1 MKMHKYDWLKIGVI
15 LVIFGGGLIFSYQI
29 LKPKRQLPIYNPS
42 QLDRRLVDESIQRKG
57 TGHRTLPFKL
67 VNQYGDTITEK
78 NVEDKIFIADFFFTT
93 CPSICRDMAVEKRR
107 LQDVFKD
114 DDQIMILSHTVTPEM
129 DSVPVMYEYAQMQ
142 GAIKGK
148 WELLTGDKP
157 QIYKLARQSYFA
169 VMDEGGNGDE
179 SDFIHTE
186 NFVLVDPNKRI
197 RGFYDGTSKE
207 DVDLLI
213 ADIAILKEEF
223 KP

>member
-78 NVEDKIFIADFFFTT
+78 NVEDKIFVADFFFTT

>member
-78 NVEDKIFIADFFFTT
+78 NVEDKIFVADFFFTT

-142 GAIKGK
+142 GAMKGK

-223 KP
+223 K